1 MKLKLDKM
9 KEAILSYDQE
19 LLLRE
24 QEEHSQID

>member
-24 QEEHSQID
+24 QEEHSLID